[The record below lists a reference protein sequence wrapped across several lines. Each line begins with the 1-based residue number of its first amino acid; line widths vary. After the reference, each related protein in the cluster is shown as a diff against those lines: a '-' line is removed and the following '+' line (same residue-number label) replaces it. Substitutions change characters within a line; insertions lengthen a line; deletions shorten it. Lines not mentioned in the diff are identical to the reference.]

1 MTHPSAQGRQPT
13 IGVTFLAWLNIYQNL
28 KQAIQDVIAPEMQLL
43 RGDIKALSAETVAL
57 RQELTLFE
65 TFMDRRFDAVDKRF
79 DEFKTGIEKQFDEFK
94 AGIDKR
100 FDEFKAGIDKRFDEF
115 KAGIDKRF
123 DASDARFNALDK
135 RIDGLDKRIDSLAL
149 DWRVSLNVHERLSAI
164 EARLEKR

>member
-1 MTHPSAQGRQPT
+1 MTVNMTHPSAQGRQPT

-43 RGDIKALSAETVAL
+43 RGDIKALSAETAAL

-65 TFMDRRFDAVDKRF
+65 TFVNRQFDAVDRRFDTIDKEF
-79 DEFKTGIEKQFDEFK
+79 DEFR

-100 FDEFKAGIDKRFDEF
+100 LDVSDDAADTRFNGIDKRLD
-115 KAGIDKRF
+115 
-123 DASDARFNALDK
+123 SLDK
-135 RIDGLDKRIDSLAL
+135 RIDGLAL
-149 DWRVSLNVHERLSAI
+149 DWRVSLDVHERLAAI